1 MNDNQELLK
10 NQIPTTIN
18 LNKYTI
24 KPNKKS
30 MKELCIPKKFK
41 LQISQRFLAEFFK
54 KSDLKGILVYHKI
67 GAGKTCTAI
76 NMAEALKKKMNI
88 MVVLPAALI
97 GSFRGEL
104 RSECP
109 GDEYISSNDRKRL
122 LKLNPSDN
130 TFKNLIK
137 KSDNKINK
145 FYTIYSYHKF
155 VDLAKNN
162 KIKLKNTLLI
172 IDEVQN
178 MISETGSFH
187 KNLKKIIDNSDDNTR
202 IILLSA
208 TPMFDKPVEIAM
220 TLNLLKPENPIVISN
235 NFNQKYLSIKR
246 NREGVYYKAKNLK
259 LFKKKIGG
267 MISYYRGAPPQ
278 TFPEEIFKVVR
289 CRMQDF
295 QYKSYLTAMSSE
307 ENFIRG
313 SFRNVD
319 ILKMPNNFFIGP
331 RILSNIAFP
340 NKSIGSVGFSSF
352 EGESLQLQ
360 NLKEYSIKFYKILKK
375 IKKSEGPVFVYSNFK
390 DIGGLRS
397 FVQVLEAHGYSN
409 YKTHGEGSKRFAIWS
424 GDEPHEVKEE
434 IKFIFNK
441 KENNNGSRLQIMLG
455 SPSIKEGVSLLR
467 VEQVH
472 ILEPYWNIS
481 RLKQIIGRALRYCSH
496 KDLPKRRRFVEVF
509 LYLSTYPK
517 EKTIDEYIWNLAKK
531 KNRLISSFEN
541 ALKEKAIDCE
551 IFYEGNNYPD
561 EEQIKCDI

>member
-1 MNDNQELLK
+1 MNKKDLLDN
-10 NQIPTTIN
+10 IN
-18 LNKYTI
+18 KKRYTI

-30 MKELCIPKKFK
+30 MKELCVPKKFK
-41 LQISQRFLAEFFK
+41 LQISQRFLADFFK
-54 KSDLKGILVYHKI
+54 TSKIKGILVYHKI

-76 NMAEALKKKMNI
+76 NMAENLKNKMNI
-88 MVVLPAALI
+88 LIVLPAALI
-97 GSFRGEL
+97 GNFKGEL

-109 GDEYISSNDRKRL
+109 GDEYITASNRKKL
-122 LKLNPSDN
+122 SKLNPTDK
-130 TFKNLIK
+130 TYKNIIK
-137 KSDNKINK
+137 RSNKKIDK
-145 FYTIYSYHKF
+145 YYTIYSYHKF

-162 KIKLKNTLLI
+162 KIKLENTLLI

-187 KNLKKIIDNSDDNTR
+187 RNLKKMIDNSDDNTR

-208 TPMFDKPVEIAM
+208 TPMFDKPVEVAM
-220 TLNLLKPENPIVISN
+220 TLNLLKPNKPLLTSN
-235 NFNQKYLSIKR
+235 NFNQKYLSIRR
-246 NREGVYYKAKNLK
+246 NSQGIYYKAKNLK
-259 LFKKKIGG
+259 NFKSKISG
-267 MISYYRGAPPQ
+267 MISYYRGAAPQ

-289 CRMQDF
+289 CRMTDF

-340 NKSIGSVGFSSF
+340 NKSIGIVGFSSF
-352 EGESLQLQ
+352 KDENLQMQ
-360 NLKEYSIKFYKILKK
+360 NVKEFSIKFYKIFKK

-390 DIGGLRS
+390 EIGGLKS
-397 FVQVLEAHGYSN
+397 FVQLLEYHGYSN
-409 YKTHGEGSKRFAIWS
+409 YKTHGEGCKRFAIWS
-424 GDEPHEVKEE
+424 GDERHEVKEE

-441 KENNNGSRLQIMLG
+441 KENNDGSRLQIMLG

-481 RLKQIIGRALRYCSH
+481 RIKQIVGRAIRYCSH

-517 EKTIDEYIWNLAKK
+517 VKTIDEYIWNLAKK
-531 KNRLISSFEN
+531 KNKLITTFED
-541 ALKEKAIDCE
+541 AMKEKAIDCE
-551 IFYEGNNYPD
+551 IFYEGNNYKD
-561 EEQIKCDI
+561 EEPITCDI